1 MPHPFIRVAAWIAR
15 QISAPVGRHRR
26 QHSLHQAPLMRA
38 PVLTSAEF
46 TAYAGPP
53 PPHWSLI
60 RAEETVL
67 VRPYVLAAE
76 SRLASAVRL

>member
-1 MPHPFIRVAAWIAR
+1 MRNDPLVPIADPATTEFVTRV
-15 QISAPVGRHRR
+15 
-26 QHSLHQAPLMRA
+26 
-38 PVLTSAEF
+38 
-46 TAYAGPP
+46 GPP

-76 SRLASAVRL
+76 RRLASAVRL